1 MHPKASSPKSLAK
14 SLAIGCV
21 VLSALFSAAAYGRG
35 GGGMGGGMHH
45 SSSTGGAFGASP
57 TAPGTNSSG
66 TALSSGGSAPVGV
79 SLGTGNAAADRE
91 DRKAE
96 QMIHSICRGC

>member
-1 MHPKASSPKSLAK
+1 MKAKA
-14 SLAIGCV
+14 LAIGCIV
-21 VLSALFSAAAYGRG
+21 VSALFSPAAYSR

-45 SSSTGGAFGASP
+45 SSTTGGAFGASP

-79 SLGTGNAAADRE
+79 ALGTGDPAVDRE
-91 DRKAE
+91 DRKAA

>member
-1 MHPKASSPKSLAK
+1 MHPKASSPK

-21 VLSALFSAAAYGRG
+21 VLSALFSAAAYGRGGG

>member
-1 MHPKASSPKSLAK
+1 MNNKA
-14 SLAIGCV
+14 LAIGCV

-35 GGGMGGGMHH
+35 GGMGGGMGGMHH
-45 SSSTGGAFGASP
+45 SSTTGGSFGTSP

-66 TALSSGGSAPVGV
+66 TALSSGGSAPIGAGPA
-79 SLGTGNAAADRE
+79 LGTGDPAVDRE

-96 QMIHSICRGC
+96 AMMKSICRGC

>member
-1 MHPKASSPKSLAK
+1 MSAKA
-14 SLAIGCV
+14 LAIGCI
-21 VLSALFSAAAYGRG
+21 VLSTLFPAAADARG
-35 GGGMGGGMHH
+35 GGMSSGMGGGLGMHH
-45 SSSTGGAFGASP
+45 SSSTGGAFGSAA

-79 SLGTGNAAADRE
+79 SLGTGSAAADRE
-91 DRKAE
+91 DRKAD